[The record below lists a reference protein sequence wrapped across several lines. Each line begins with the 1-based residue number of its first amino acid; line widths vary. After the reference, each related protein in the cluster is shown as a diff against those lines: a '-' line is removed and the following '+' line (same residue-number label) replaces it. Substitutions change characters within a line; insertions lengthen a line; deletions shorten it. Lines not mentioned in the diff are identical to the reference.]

1 MKIRLYILLPVY
13 NRRNVTEVFVKCLA
27 TQTFTNFHLVLI
39 DDGSVDG
46 TSEMVRS
53 KVDDLTVLTGDG
65 GLWWAGSLQLGLD
78 WLNEQA
84 FGSEDVVL
92 IANDDITFD
101 EHFLEN
107 SLEAFMPL
115 NRTLLLSRNYED
127 KTGRVEES
135 GIHANLDDFTFQ
147 PATHAEQI
155 NCLSTRAL
163 FIKANDLKNIGGFH
177 PKLLPHYWSDYEF
190 TMRAGRKGFKLVTS
204 EASVIGVNHQT
215 SGYRGFDNAGF
226 CTFLSAYFS
235 KKSVLNPI
243 YKTTFMCMAGSGIQ
257 ILKNVPKFWL
267 SSISYIARQARKRL
281 CAWVSNRR
289 IMKAIH
295 AANSLKVIVG
305 SASTSQPGWVSTN
318 YPLLDLTDKRTF
330 GTLFRHDQVVE
341 RFLAEHVWEHLTEEG
356 AAMAAR
362 NCADY
367 LREGGV
373 LRIAVPDGYHPD
385 PDYIAQVKP
394 GGYGPGADDHKVL
407 YNYRS
412 LTRLLQENGF
422 EPNLLEWFD
431 ETGVFHAREWSPD
444 DGMIQRSSRYDP
456 RNKAV
461 ANRYTSLIIDAVK
474 VR

>member
-1 MKIRLYILLPVY
+1 MTAKLYILLPVHS
-13 NRRNVTEVFVKCLA
+13 RRDVTAVFIDALLN
-27 TQTFTNFHLVLI
+27 QIYRNYHLVLI
-39 DDGSVDG
+39 DDGSTDG

-53 KVDDLTVLTGDG
+53 KLEQLTVLAGDG

-78 WLNEQA
+78 WLQKQA
-84 FGSEDVVL
+84 LGHDDVVL

-101 EHFLEN
+101 ARFLEH
-107 SLEAFMPL
+107 SLDVFMPME
-115 NRTLLLSRNYED
+115 RTLLLSRNLD
-127 KTGRVEES
+127 GNTGRVEES
-135 GIHANLDDFTFQ
+135 GIHANLDDFTFE
-147 PATHAEQI
+147 PAAHADQI

-163 FIKANDLKNIGGFH
+163 FIKAADLNSIGGFH

-190 TMRAGRKGFKLVTS
+190 TMRAGSKGFKLVTS
-204 EASVIGVNHQT
+204 EASVISVNHQT
-215 SGYRGFDNAGF
+215 SGYRAFDNAGF
-226 CTFLSAYFS
+226 LAFLSAYFS
-235 KKSVLNPI
+235 KKSVINPI
-243 YKTTFMCMAGSGIQ
+243 YKTTFMCMAGSSAQ

-267 SSISYIARQARKRL
+267 SSIVYIAKQARKRI
-281 CAWVSNRR
+281 CSWVSKHRTV
-289 IMKAIH
+289 KAIR
-295 AANSLKVIVG
+295 ASKSLKVIVG

-330 GTLFRHDQVVE
+330 ASLFRQGQVVE

-356 AAMAAR
+356 AAMAVR
-362 NCADY
+362 NCAEY
-367 LREGGV
+367 LQEGGV
-373 LRIAVPDGYHPD
+373 LRIAVPDGFHPD

-407 YNYRS
+407 YDYRS
-412 LTRLLQENGF
+412 LASLLQGNGL
-422 EPNLLEWFD
+422 EPTLLEWFD
-431 ETGVFHAREWSPD
+431 ETGRFHAREWHPD